1 MMPRGASPALAIY
14 ATRWPVVGRAR
25 RVCRLGQDR
34 VGQDTFAVFHEES
47 ASPQRESRLRRG
59 IRMAASVRRSGVIM
73 FCPILLNVFAFMR
86 PCFVGTETTM
96 PKHQTSL
103 EKIERKKDDAVFLV
117 CEFTKLG
124 GEDQALRALRTPLGK
139 GRLVRLGNAPW
150 PCQSLEADAGW
161 LHRRGASSARRACR
175 GRGTYRSRKCP
186 MMRAFSTQ
194 IPVKPGRPSRPP
206 LA

>member
-1 MMPRGASPALAIY
+1 DRLRSFNFCMGRSIGSSATMDAISSSPPHSISLSAGDTPSMMPRGASPALAIY

-96 PKHQTSL
+96 QKHQTSL
-103 EKIERKKDDAVFLV
+103 EKIERKKDDAVFLGV
-117 CEFTKLG
+117 
-124 GEDQALRALRTPLGK
+124 
-139 GRLVRLGNAPW
+139 
-150 PCQSLEADAGW
+150 
-161 LHRRGASSARRACR
+161 
-175 GRGTYRSRKCP
+175 
-186 MMRAFSTQ
+186 
-194 IPVKPGRPSRPP
+194 
-206 LA
+206 